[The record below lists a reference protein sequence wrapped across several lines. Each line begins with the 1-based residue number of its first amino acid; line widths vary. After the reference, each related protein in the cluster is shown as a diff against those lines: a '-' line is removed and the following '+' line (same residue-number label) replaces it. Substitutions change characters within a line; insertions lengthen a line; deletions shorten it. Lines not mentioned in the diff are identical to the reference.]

1 VLFGWLVLSPEEFR
15 QLSKHTLGGATFTSN
30 LMYWSEVGYFDN
42 ASITKPLLHLWS
54 LSIEEQFYIIWPP
67 LVVFA
72 FNRKILPLIIFFVL
86 LSSFA
91 FNIYLSSHS
100 LAMDFYSPATR
111 FWELAC
117 GSVLAWLA
125 QNRSPSLHRMPWIGN
140 TFSFLGLLLIS
151 GGFYL
156 ISTEARFP
164 GWWAILPV
172 LGTSLVIISGP
183 ESFPNKKILS
193 NAGLVWVGLISY
205 PLYLVH

>member
-1 VLFGWLVLSPEEFR
+1 
-15 QLSKHTLGGATFTSN
+15 
-30 LMYWSEVGYFDN
+30 
-42 ASITKPLLHLWS
+42 
-54 LSIEEQFYIIWPP
+54 
-67 LVVFA
+67 
-72 FNRKILPLIIFFVL
+72 L

-100 LAMDFYSPATR
+100 LAIDFYSPATR

-125 QNRSPSLHRMPWIGN
+125 QNQSLSPHRMAWIGN
-140 TFSFLGLLLIS
+140 TFSFLGLLLIT

-172 LGTSLVIISGP
+172 IGTSLVIISGP
-183 ESFPNKKILS
+183 ESFPNEKILS

-205 PLYLVH
+205 PLYLVHWPIFSFTYILLNGTPSILLRSICIASSFILAFLIFRFIEAPTRKN